1 MDTVVFFA
9 AVSLLLSLVFTPVV
23 RDLFKACNIVDQP
36 DQLRKTHQGSIPRAG
51 GLAILVSYF
60 GTIGLALVVL
70 PQGSR
75 LMSHRENMFLGL
87 LPAIALVFLTGLVDD
102 IRGLQPKTKLVAQI
116 LAASWA
122 CWDGVRITAIND
134 HPVASW
140 WAIPLT
146 VFWLIAC
153 TNAINLI
160 DGMDGLAAGVALFAT
175 LAALSAAIVQ
185 GNTGL
190 ILAAAPLAGCLV
202 GFLWYNFNPASVF
215 LGDSGSLTI
224 GFLLGCFAVI
234 WCQKSATLIGVA
246 APLIALSVPL
256 MDVSLSVSRRFISNR
271 SIFAADR
278 GHIHHRLLARGLPPR
293 RAALLLYGVCGAAS
307 IVAVLL
313 GYVGQPFGI
322 GLMTVAGALACF
334 GIWQL
339 RYVEFEIARQ
349 LFVSGRFR
357 RAVEEEMGIRRLQEG
372 LNAAQSP
379 EDCWALICNV
389 SRDMHFNSVT
399 LQSAAGVFEQR
410 FNSAEEN
417 DVCQFRLTL
426 GPGVNLLWEKRY
438 QDCQTLA
445 SVAFLQIL
453 RGALQS
459 KMSLAPADSVLA
471 EPRGLARA
479 AAASMGHTD

>member
-1 MDTVVFFA
+1 
-9 AVSLLLSLVFTPVV
+9 
-23 RDLFKACNIVDQP
+23 
-36 DQLRKTHQGSIPRAG
+36 
-51 GLAILVSYF
+51 
-60 GTIGLALVVL
+60 
-70 PQGSR
+70 
-75 LMSHRENMFLGL
+75 MSHHENLFLGL
-87 LPAIALVFLTGLVDD
+87 VPAIALVFLTGLVDD
-102 IRGLQPKTKLVAQI
+102 IYGLQPKTKLVAQI

-122 CWDGVRITAIND
+122 CWEGVRITAIND

-160 DGMDGLAAGVALFAT
+160 DGLDGLAAGVALFAT
-175 LAALSAAIVQ
+175 LAALTAAIVQ

-190 ILAAAPLAGCLV
+190 ILATAPLAGCLV
-202 GFLWYNFNPASVF
+202 GFLRYNFNPASVF

-234 WCQKSATLIGVA
+234 WCQKSATLIGMA

-278 GHIHHRLLARGLPPR
+278 GHIHHRLLARGLQPR
-293 RAALLLYGVCGAAS
+293 RAALLLYGVCGAAGV
-307 IVAVLL
+307 VAVLL
-313 GYVGQPFGI
+313 GFVGQPLGV
-322 GLMTVAGALACF
+322 GLMVVACAFACF

-379 EDCWALICNV
+379 EDCWALICRL
-389 SRDMHFNSVT
+389 SHDMHFNSVT
-399 LQSAAGVFEQR
+399 LQSAAGVFQQR

-417 DVCQFRLTL
+417 EVCHFRLTL
-426 GPGVNLLWEKRY
+426 GPGASLLLERRY

-445 SVAFLQIL
+445 SIAFLQVL
-453 RGALQS
+453 RVALQS
-459 KMSLAPADSVLA
+459 KMFLASTDYVLP

-479 AAASMGHTD
+479 AAASLGHNEASRALGTSLP